1 MKRIFTV
8 LLTLVFTLSITAMP
22 VFAKGGG
29 GGKGGGGKSS
39 SSIGSSVKGDNGVKN
54 DKSDSVFK
62 NTINS
67 NKEKNSST
75 VKAIGIKAV
84 GGKGSTAEYSDTSG
98 HWASKSINTLKA
110 LGIIN
115 GYQDGSFR
123 PDNPVSSTEAVVLM
137 VKLAETLDT
146 DEETTEENPGEEI
159 ASEETEDEDSS
170 DEESS
175 EETVSEQAPN
185 WAKESFKQAGTR
197 GIINL
202 NRFHSQVQASRV
214 ECAVMLAKAL
224 ATGDMLCGGRLTVG
238 IGVGGRHEDYR
249 AVGADPKTQ
258 TMREMAERVAE
269 LMELRL
275 RVKGEGLPAK
285 LKHGGRLLPRKVL
298 GAAQYLAQAAEQARM
313 PKLQGQIDAEKIAL
327 AYDLCVRHLKPL
339 GSGARRG
346 AILWGLAGSL
356 AAILVLCAGLFAAA
370 LVWRGYL

>member
-39 SSIGSSVKGDNGVKN
+39 SSIGSSVKGDNGVHN

-224 ATGDMLCGGRLTVG
+224 GL
-238 IGVGGRHEDYR
+238 E
-249 AVGADPKTQ
+249 P
-258 TMREMAERVAE
+258 E
-269 LMELRL
+269 L
-275 RVKGEGLPAK
+275 GEGQLPFSDAGF
-285 LKHGGRLLPRKVL
+285 LDGQDL
-298 GAAQYLAQAAEQARM
+298 GYLAALMRSGIIHGSPDGKFNPNSSITRGEIAAM
-313 PKLQGQIDAEKIAL
+313 
-327 AYDLCVRHLKPL
+327 
-339 GSGARRG
+339 
-346 AILWGLAGSL
+346 L
-356 AAILVLCAGLFAAA
+356 AAAIQPDIQPDETDSDSPADVTDTDEIASNDTTAEDSAVDSEA
-370 LVWRGYL
+370 TS